1 MEKEKIEKN
10 KFPNWSFRLND
21 DDGSC
26 FLFVGTSRKPIFKV
40 RANSIGYYK
49 QSEDELTAE
58 QNHSEASDE
67 HSEDELTAEQKHTYD
82 DYLPSEYFLSDEEPS
97 EPLQQSEGEQVRE
110 YMEKE
115 KIEKNKFPN
124 WSFRLNDD
132 DGSCFL
138 FVGTSRKPIFKVRA
152 NSISSQRTS
161 WQRSRSRTIQKL
173 PMSIQRMSR

>member
-1 MEKEKIEKN
+1 MANPDVQPYKEILIK
-10 KFPNWSFRLND
+10 L
-21 DDGSC
+21 
-26 FLFVGTSRKPIFKV
+26 
-40 RANSIGYYK
+40 GYYK

-124 WSFRLNDD
+124 WE
-132 DGSCFL
+132 
-138 FVGTSRKPIFKVRA
+138 A
-152 NSISSQRTS
+152 NI
-161 WQRSRSRTIQKL
+161 
-173 PMSIQRMSR
+173 